1 MTNRISRHIAVVAG
15 VVATAVLAVL
25 IAVPLAGHATASG
38 ASCPRRIV
46 SISPTATESLF
57 AIGAAR
63 QVVAVDSQS
72 NYPSTAPR
80 KSGLIA
86 YSPSG
91 TAIYSGY
98 RPDLVVVSYDAN
110 HVIEELRAVHVR
122 VLYQPTAANLRI
134 AYQQIRNLGIVTCH
148 RAQAARVVHTM
159 QAKLVGVRH
168 ALGTRARG
176 LLTYVEISAPPSL
189 YAASSRSFVGQLFG
203 TLGMRNISSDPS
215 GFPALNQEQ
224 VIAASPQLIFLTD
237 HLAKDG
243 GVTAHTVAT
252 RPGWGSIR
260 AVAAH
265 AIYPLNDDAASR
277 WGPRITVVLQEI
289 AHDVLVYR
297 AHHR

>member
-1 MTNRISRHIAVVAG
+1 MTNRISRRIAVFLGTVA
-15 VVATAVLAVL
+15 AAVLAVL
-25 IAVPLAGHATASG
+25 VALPLVGHATASG

-46 SISPTATESLF
+46 SISPTATESLY
-57 AIGAAR
+57 AIGAGR
-63 QVVAVDSQS
+63 QVVAVDNQS

-80 KSGLIA
+80 KSGLVA

-91 TAIYSGY
+91 TAIYSDY

-110 HVIEELRAVHVR
+110 HVIEELHAVHVR
-122 VLYQPTAANLRI
+122 VLFQPTAANLRV

-148 RAQAARVVHTM
+148 RAQSARVVHSV
-159 QAKLVGVRH
+159 QAKLAGVRH
-168 ALGTRARG
+168 ALGTRAHG

-189 YAASSRSFVGQLFG
+189 YAASSRSFIGQLFG
-203 TLGMRNISSDPS
+203 TLGMRNITTDPS

-260 AVAAH
+260 SVTAH